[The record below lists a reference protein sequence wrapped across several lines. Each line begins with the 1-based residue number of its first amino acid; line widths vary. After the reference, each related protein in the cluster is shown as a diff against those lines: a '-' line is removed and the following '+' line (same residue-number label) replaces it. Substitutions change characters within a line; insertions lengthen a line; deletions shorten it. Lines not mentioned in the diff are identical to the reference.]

1 MAIFF
6 AQHDFFFLFFF
17 KFLLWRRTQYPSPE
31 WDTVTP
37 EAKNLINHM
46 LTVNPAKRIT
56 AAEALKHPWICV
68 TSFFFPFLSFFL
80 FFLSFFRFVADKSDG
95 VLVWLLPRESLLF
108 FFSFRL
114 FFTASFMSHH
124 RPNTSFRS
132 NRLNCRY
139 FFYLFFLLDRTT
151 TATRARGLGGP
162 PTGDGRLSQEIQRPP
177 QVEGKFSK
185 NESKEIVKKKP

>member
-108 FFSFRL
+108 FFL
-114 FFTASFMSHH
+114 FVFFL
-124 RPNTSFRS
+124 RPLLWAIIVRTRRFVATDWIVVI
-132 NRLNCRY
+132 

-185 NESKEIVKKKP
+185 NESKEIFLKKP

>member
-108 FFSFRL
+108 FFL
-114 FFTASFMSHH
+114 FV
-124 RPNTSFRS
+124 
-132 NRLNCRY
+132 
-139 FFYLFFLLDRTT
+139 FFLRPLLWAIIVRTRRFV
-151 TATRARGLGGP
+151 ATDWIVVIFFICFSFSIERRQQRERVASVVHRQETVDCLKKFNARRKLKVNF
-162 PTGDGRLSQEIQRPP
+162 Q
-177 QVEGKFSK
+177 KMK
-185 NESKEIVKKKP
+185 AKKYF